1 MKKNKAFVGAAWLLL
16 GAAIFIAAMS
26 TQNDTNTAPATIAEK
41 APFAFIQ
48 PLRGEAPGS
57 ENIISRPASL
67 PQAQEAALTPTAL
80 SAAQTKAQT
89 MRAEGASTDDI
100 YRMLA
105 TTLSPK
111 IAGLLMETGNAETA
125 WKSRVDSYMSE
136 RNNLRNNEALQQLRD
151 TRFTAEEQH
160 LLATYETSASPQLTQ

>member
-1 MKKNKAFVGAAWLLL
+1 MKKSKALVGAGWLLA
-16 GAAIFIAAMS
+16 GAAIFVAAMS
-26 TQNDTNTAPATIAEK
+26 MHNGKNTVPTTIAEK

-57 ENIISRPASL
+57 ENIISRPASQ
-67 PQAQEAALTPTAL
+67 PQVHEAALTPTAI

-111 IAGLLMETGNAETA
+111 IAGLLMETGNAETE

>member
-1 MKKNKAFVGAAWLLL
+1 MPCPGCGRRVRWAHGYTDPRGPVGGVGRDHGDSRALL
-16 GAAIFIAAMS
+16 GEEAAELLGLVGHPSGRGRQRAH
-26 TQNDTNTAPATIAEK
+26 QH
-41 APFAFIQ
+41 Q
-48 PLRGEAPGS
+48 P
-57 ENIISRPASL
+57 
-67 PQAQEAALTPTAL
+67 QVHEAALTPTAI

-111 IAGLLMETGNAETA
+111 IAGLLMETGNAETE